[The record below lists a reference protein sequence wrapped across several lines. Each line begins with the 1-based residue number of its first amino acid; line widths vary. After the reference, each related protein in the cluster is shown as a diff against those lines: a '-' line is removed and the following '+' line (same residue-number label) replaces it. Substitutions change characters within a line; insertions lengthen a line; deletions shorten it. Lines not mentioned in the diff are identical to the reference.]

1 MIACECNA
9 MQCNVNANA
18 IVMYVTQCSKPFE
31 KPDLFFSD
39 ESGSRPESPDQSPVC
54 FCSLSFS
61 SSLSLPP
68 LSLSFYL
75 SLSLFPQYVFHPSR
89 FPSLI
94 SIVRSAQL
102 VSFNCRSSKVCSRV
116 RSLAMAP
123 TLHDKSLDLDDSIKK
138 LHLYSRQCEK
148 VLRKHGV
155 DATLIRLQSGKNAEV
170 GLSVSDIS
178 ALRTMRNWIRR
189 HRANIKRII
198 RKCKNKDEKYMLKK
212 RSKKDMQR
220 SRRTCM
226 WVSQVPALYEME
238 DNNSTDVDSISS
250 DITSEQRE
258 ILRDDA
264 GVIVREVRPRRVVGG

>member
-1 MIACECNA
+1 
-9 MQCNVNANA
+9 
-18 IVMYVTQCSKPFE
+18 
-31 KPDLFFSD
+31 
-39 ESGSRPESPDQSPVC
+39 
-54 FCSLSFS
+54 
-61 SSLSLPP
+61 
-68 LSLSFYL
+68 
-75 SLSLFPQYVFHPSR
+75 
-89 FPSLI
+89 
-94 SIVRSAQL
+94 
-102 VSFNCRSSKVCSRV
+102 
-116 RSLAMAP
+116 MAP

-170 GLSVSDIS
+170 GLSVSDIN

-198 RKCKNKDEKYMLKK
+198 RKCKNKDEKHMLKK